1 MVEVDGEIH
10 THQTEYDDARTAKLT
25 EYGYK
30 VLRFTNEQVM
40 NDLPRVLTEIKRVA
54 LSLA

>member
-10 THQTEYDDARTAKLT
+10 DRQNEYDDARTAKLA

-30 VLRFTNEQVM
+30 VLRFRNEQVM
-40 NDLPRVLTEIKRVA
+40 NDLPQVLAEIKRVA
-54 LSLA
+54 LSPP

>member
-10 THQTEYDDARTAKLT
+10 TRQTEYDEARTAKLA
-25 EYGYK
+25 EYDYK
-30 VLRFTNEQVM
+30 VLRFTNEQVI
-40 NDLPRVLTEIKRVA
+40 NDLPQVLAEIRRVA